1 MQAGQ
6 KEAVLSLIEQV
17 EATNPL
23 EAPTQHLEQCQGSWR
38 LLFSTV
44 TILVHPKVLPA
55 TKGMH
60 SLSMRWPPVTKL
72 VIWGHEDYI
81 KKGYAGPQENQAGP
95 QGSRQCWRAD
105 TAHRRSNTTYGVMH
119 LLHSRDQLLEYIGA
133 LVMFV
138 ILPSL
143 QNGTLRSDF
152 GACRRTSLTLTSCSL
167 VDLEVP

>member
-1 MQAGQ
+1 M
-6 KEAVLSLIEQV
+6 LSLIEQV

-23 EAPTQHLEQCQGSWR
+23 KAPTQHLEQCQGSWR

-44 TILVHPKVLPA
+44 TILVHPKLLPA

-81 KKGYAGPQENQAGP
+81 KKGYAGPQENKAGP

-105 TAHRRSNTTYGVMH
+105 TAHRHSNTTYGVIH
-119 LLHSRDQLLEYIGA
+119 LLHAHIRLHEYIDA
-133 LVMFV
+133 PVKSV

-143 QNGTLRSDF
+143 QDWSLRSGF
-152 GACRRTSLTLTSCSL
+152 GACRGMSLTLTSCCL
-167 VDLEVP
+167 VSSEVP